1 MDAIRFVVGLGNPG
15 RKYENTPHN
24 LGRRLADFLKER
36 DGLAWKKEALYEWTD
51 SKPSSIRLETYMNL
65 SGEAVRE
72 ILRRFRGTPESLL
85 VCVDDFDL
93 PLGAIRLRRKGS
105 AGTHNGLKSIIEQ
118 LGTQDFPRLR
128 LGCGPLNPGED
139 PAGFVLRPFRK
150 DQEPEVRSMIEK
162 AASSVDAAV
171 SEGIEKAMNRFNA

>member
-65 SGEAVRE
+65 SGDAVRE
-72 ILRRFRGTPESLL
+72 ILRRFRGTPAKPKSKNKITKN
-85 VCVDDFDL
+85 
-93 PLGAIRLRRKGS
+93 AILTQAAATKRRPACS
-105 AGTHNGLKSIIEQ
+105 APKKPDNIDKSKIA
-118 LGTQDFPRLR
+118 T
-128 LGCGPLNPGED
+128 
-139 PAGFVLRPFRK
+139 
-150 DQEPEVRSMIEK
+150 M
-162 AASSVDAAV
+162 SSKIKMPKTA
-171 SEGIEKAMNRFNA
+171 